1 MTATDDR
8 ARSADTDHPQWKW
21 LPNLDPA
28 NADVPEWTYLVHLDP
43 PVAGHAGQYLGS
55 AADLDRRLAQHGTSE
70 GARLLEVQ
78 VKERGGTFRLVRTWP
93 GGREVEHRLKNG
105 HQGNRLCPDC
115 RPWTRRGMLP
125 EPGHRPQNSP
135 EPAPRPERPP
145 PYKRGAAIARRL
157 IEQQIAAGFSADR
170 IAQVHVRIT
179 RGQLRERMKPE
190 ACDEAQ
196 GYRET
201 AAVMIQAHR
210 EATTPQPTAAAAEGV
225 QHQEVGTPVNTDTAP
240 APALETKPA
249 TEWMKGAQTAHELII
264 RQAEAGYSAAHIA
277 GKWEEALSTCGD
289 ATATNA
295 QREWHAGAKETA
307 ADMIQTLRDM
317 ERAEAEQAQAARD
330 AAETEPDHEAEAG

>member
-8 ARSADTDHPQWKW
+8 ARSADTDYPQWKW
-21 LPNLDPA
+21 LPHLDPA

-43 PVAGHAGQYLGS
+43 PVAGHAGHYLGS

-125 EPGHRPQNSP
+125 EPGRRPQNPP
-135 EPAPRPERPP
+135 ELAPRPERPP
-145 PYKRGAAIARRL
+145 PYERGAVMARRL

-170 IAQVHVRIT
+170 IAAVQARIT
-179 RGQLRERMKPE
+179 SGLHSERMKPE
-190 ACDEAQ
+190 ACEEAQ

-201 AAVMIQAHR
+201 VAAMIQAHR
-210 EATTPQPTAAAAEGV
+210 EATTPQPTATAAEGV
-225 QHQEVGTPVNTDTAP
+225 QHQEEGTPVSTDTAP

-249 TEWMKGAQTAHELII
+249 TEWMKGARTAHQLII
-264 RQAEAGYSAAHIA
+264 RQAEAGYSADQIA
-277 GKWEEALSTCGD
+277 GKWEGALSTYDD
-289 ATATNA
+289 ATATDA
-295 QREWHAGAKETA
+295 EREWHAGAKETS

-317 ERAEAEQAQAARD
+317 ERAEAEQAQAARE
-330 AAETEPDHEAEAG
+330 AAESEPEHEAEAG

>member
-8 ARSADTDHPQWKW
+8 AHGADTDHPQWKW
-21 LPNLDPA
+21 LPHLDPA

-43 PVAGHAGQYLGS
+43 PVAGHAGHYLGR

-125 EPGHRPQNSP
+125 EPSHRPQNPP

-145 PYKRGAAIARRL
+145 PHQRGAAIARRL

-170 IAQVHVRIT
+170 IAQVHAGIT
-179 RGQLRERMKPE
+179 SGLCRERMMPE
-190 ACDEAQ
+190 AREEAH

-201 AAVMIQAHR
+201 AAAMIQAHR
-210 EATTPQPTAAAAEGV
+210 KATTPQPTTTAAEAA
-225 QHQEVGTPVNTDTAP
+225 QHQDEGTPVSTDAAP
-240 APALETKPA
+240 AAALETKPA
-249 TEWMKGAQTAHELII
+249 TEWMKGARTAHELII
-264 RQAEAGYSAAHIA
+264 RQAEAGHSADHIA
-277 GKWEEALSTCGD
+277 GKWEEALSTYDD

-317 ERAEAEQAQAARD
+317 EHAEAEQAQAARD
-330 AAETEPDHEAEAG
+330 AAQTEPEHEAEAG

>member
-8 ARSADTDHPQWKW
+8 ARGADTDRPQWKW

-43 PVAGHAGQYLGS
+43 PVAGHAGHYLGS

-78 VKERGGTFRLVRTWP
+78 VKERRGTFRLVRTWP

-125 EPGHRPQNSP
+125 EPSHRPQNP
-135 EPAPRPERPP
+135 LEPAPRPERPP

-179 RGQLRERMKPE
+179 RGQLLERMKPE

-201 AAVMIQAHR
+201 AAAMIQAHR
-210 EATTPQPTAAAAEGV
+210 EATTPQPATTAAEAV
-225 QHQEVGTPVNTDTAP
+225 QHQEEGTPVSTDTAP

-249 TEWMKGAQTAHELII
+249 AEWMKGARTAHQLII
-264 RQAEAGYSAAHIA
+264 RQAEAGYSAGHIA
-277 GKWEEALSTCGD
+277 GKWEEALSTYDD
-289 ATATNA
+289 ATATDA
-295 QREWHAGAKETA
+295 QREWHAGAKDTA

-317 ERAEAEQAQAARD
+317 ERAEAEQAHSARD
-330 AAETEPDHEAEAG
+330 AAESEPEHEAEAG